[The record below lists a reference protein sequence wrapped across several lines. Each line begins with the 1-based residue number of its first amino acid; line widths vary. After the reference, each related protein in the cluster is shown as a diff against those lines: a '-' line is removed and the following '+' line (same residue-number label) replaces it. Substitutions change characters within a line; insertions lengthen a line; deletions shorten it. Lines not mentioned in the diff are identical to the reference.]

1 MNKNL
6 FSVSDLKEIIKEY
19 KTVACPPISKLKKKD
34 LIDFINK
41 MNIDDYGGIKKPAQ
55 PAQPAPPPPAP
66 KVVKVKAPK
75 VVKVKAPKVVKAKLV
90 KAPAPK
96 LVAIEAPPKGYKNI
110 VVSDNIPIKKSN
122 KGKCPAKG
130 INQKDISCDE
140 SKKAF
145 KLLHPDRNLGCPK
158 KATAKFN
165 DYQARCKKDDDNIP
179 INQNPDDIKES
190 DKTKDMKIYEKNY
203 NVFINKYEKLTN
215 DVKNLGKKDVNTYLK
230 NKDIKKLVIS
240 KLYKKEKYYY
250 DTLYNKLNDIQKD
263 TYDKYHSNVAEINN
277 IIYDKIYVA

>member
-110 VVSDNIPIKKSN
+110 VVSDNIPIK
-122 KGKCPAKG
+122 
-130 INQKDISCDE
+130 NQ
-140 SKKAF
+140 
-145 KLLHPDRNLGCPK
+145 
-158 KATAKFN
+158 
-165 DYQARCKKDDDNIP
+165 
-179 INQNPDDIKES
+179 IKV
-190 DKTKDMKIYEKNY
+190 
-203 NVFINKYEKLTN
+203 NVP
-215 DVKNLGKKDVNTYLK
+215 
-230 NKDIKKLVIS
+230 
-240 KLYKKEKYYY
+240 
-250 DTLYNKLNDIQKD
+250 QK
-263 TYDKYHSNVAEINN
+263 V
-277 IIYDKIYVA
+277 